1 MIFQIKDFEDHYFK
15 LVVLQD
21 YLLFIWIFITPFNY
35 TIAKIIH
42 IKYKATVQK
51 AQEGLALTTGLEFI
65 YTILFENET
74 KNKDYQA
81 YYIRDEQLIETYK
94 AETNYQVNV
103 KLDEN

>member
-1 MIFQIKDFEDHYFK
+1 M
-15 LVVLQD
+15 
-21 YLLFIWIFITPFNY
+21 
-35 TIAKIIH
+35 
-42 IKYKATVQK
+42 QK

-65 YTILFENET
+65 YTILFENEI

-81 YYIRDEQLIETYK
+81 YNIRDEQLIETYK